1 MTATD
6 PKRSYVSV
14 INLSPL
20 LFIGTIMRNVFS
32 SQLIATLA
40 NIGVIIGLIFLV
52 LEIRQSNRIA
62 TATSEIEIRTMFSE
76 LNEALYAVPEFD
88 QLLVKAQDRNAE
100 LTAEEEI
107 RATGFVLRLT
117 NAWMAIEIAHE
128 NDMLPPDTYSAIE
141 DDVRAAMTRFPAFA
155 PLFRQNLN
163 EYPGQGSRQVH
174 VIIEKVLNEHHN

>member
-1 MTATD
+1 M
-6 PKRSYVSV
+6 KLY
-14 INLSPL
+14 
-20 LFIGTIMRNVFS
+20 
-32 SQLIATLA
+32 TL
-40 NIGVIIGLIFLV
+40 
-52 LEIRQSNRIA
+52 
-62 TATSEIEIRTMFSE
+62 
-76 LNEALYAVPEFD
+76 
-88 QLLVKAQDRNAE
+88 KAQDRNAE

-141 DDVRAAMTRFPAFA
+141 DDVRAVMTRFPAFA

>member
-76 LNEALYAVPEFD
+76 LNEALYARRFEQPD
-88 QLLVKAQDRNAE
+88 LSSGLP
-100 LTAEEEI
+100 TP
-107 RATGFVLRLT
+107 GWPLR
-117 NAWMAIEIAHE
+117 
-128 NDMLPPDTYSAIE
+128 
-141 DDVRAAMTRFPAFA
+141 
-155 PLFRQNLN
+155 
-163 EYPGQGSRQVH
+163 
-174 VIIEKVLNEHHN
+174 